1 MLSIYV
7 DTSSLVKFYY
17 PEADS
22 DNIEAVLLKADR
34 IHISYLT
41 VVEMAS
47 AMSKKVRMNELKKDM
62 ETVIWNT
69 FLDDIQTATVE
80 LIALEERHYL
90 KASDFIREFGGKYGI
105 KTLDAL
111 QLSVAHSLRYSAF
124 LCSDTAL
131 SRLAAKIGIKLIRA
145 A

>member
-7 DTSSLVKFYY
+7 DTGSLVKFYY

-34 IHISYLT
+34 IHISYLS
-41 VVEMAS
+41 VVEIAS
-47 AMSKKVRMNELKKDM
+47 ALSKKVRMNELKQDM

-69 FLDDIQTATVE
+69 FLDDIQTAKVE

-90 KASDFIREFGGKYGI
+90 KGFQIVSFFKGNQFYFSCLYIIEECIPYNSFHILLK
-105 KTLDAL
+105 
-111 QLSVAHSLRYSAF
+111 
-124 LCSDTAL
+124 
-131 SRLAAKIGIKLIRA
+131 
-145 A
+145 